1 MPEHS
6 ESPAIPLAMVI
17 SIPTFVSTIIVVT
30 PDVIRF
36 ILQCLQEDALE
47 PNQKQHHTVKRIYN
61 RLVIEMGFKGSES
74 NIRKTVR
81 TLRGCSQDVYVPLS
95 FAVGDAM
102 QIDWD
107 EAYAYIDGVRTKLN
121 VFCARLGYS
130 CAPFAVCFHKQ
141 NTESFLEGL
150 ILAFEFFGG
159 VARRVL
165 FDNAKVAVKGGL
177 VARLSHRNHM
187 QHWQLI
193 TVSSP
198 SSAIHAVATRKDLW
212 KTSSVGLEEIYLF

>member
-81 TLRGCSQDVYVPLS
+81 TLRGCSQERLCAP
-95 FAVGDAM
+95 
-102 QIDWD
+102 
-107 EAYAYIDGVRTKLN
+107 
-121 VFCARLGYS
+121 VFC
-130 CAPFAVCFHKQ
+130 C
-141 NTESFLEGL
+141 
-150 ILAFEFFGG
+150 
-159 VARRVL
+159 
-165 FDNAKVAVKGGL
+165 
-177 VARLSHRNHM
+177 
-187 QHWQLI
+187 W
-193 TVSSP
+193 
-198 SSAIHAVATRKDLW
+198 
-212 KTSSVGLEEIYLF
+212 